1 MIEHIHQPPGT
12 EVRCI
17 GGHYTITEEGRMS
30 HRGRIL
36 LFVVGVAI
44 IDSSCCGMG
53 GCRFIHVPGYVR
65 VWQNQTRPDGLPVST
80 VEPIAD
86 TEDQKTIK
94 AILDRQFPHS
104 QVSFRED

>member
-30 HRGRIL
+30 HQGRTL
-36 LFVVGVAI
+36 LYVVGVAVV
-44 IDSSCCGMG
+44 DSSCCGTC
-53 GCRFIHVPGYVR
+53 GCRFIQVPGYVR
-65 VWQNQTRPDGLPVST
+65 AWRNQTRPDGLPVST
-80 VEPIAD
+80 VEPVAD
-86 TEDQKTIK
+86 TKDQKMIK
-94 AILDRQFPHS
+94 ALLDRQFPHS